1 MANET
6 TKEKA
11 YEKLSKSEQMVID
24 IVLKNL
30 EDGSGLW
37 SPGWVSTGLPRNA
50 ITGKG
55 YRGSNNIRLFMI
67 GMERGYKDNRWL
79 TFRQMTEKGWSF
91 KQDEEGNSLAKNK
104 GVGIDYY
111 ELRDRETKR
120 PFDRSVLDGMTE
132 DEKREYM
139 DENVYALKR
148 SYTVF
153 NADLVEGIPANE
165 ETLPGVME
173 SIERVDNFLDGWSEK
188 EAKIVY
194 GGDEAYYSPR
204 LDEIHL
210 PEQKAFRS
218 TAEFY
223 STALHE
229 LGHSTGHEKRLNRQI
244 TNSFASDEYAKEELR
259 AEIGSL
265 FLEQEFGVPTDPE
278 HLRNSCA
285 YVENWY
291 GAIKKDPS
299 IFFSAV
305 TDASKIS
312 AYVMDKEREFSLE
325 KEATKEK
332 SEAVSG
338 PLSFVDSASSSPADE
353 AQKEGETEATRG
365 GMQGG
370 AHPLA
375 SVPSNSVRE
384 NAQGVQGGGFPLA
397 QDEKIEPYA
406 IVKDEDDAGET
417 VYRLKMIAP
426 YGQTRS
432 QFGGYGFRSPEA
444 LMKEFSIMQLKPV
457 WRGTKFKEV
466 SISELAEMSRERADQ
481 YYAKQERRNEDRKIG
496 YMLPSQYAAKVENEW
511 RPDMKGRGIESL
523 APSDRELV
531 SKAETGTEGSVFQAL
546 FRGDRVTGEW
556 AADVNSIMRRLAL
569 YTEDAE
575 QIGRVFRASGQFR
588 EGMLET
594 EIKQLATSAIGTV
607 KKILPKIMQTDDE
620 IKHHGSRQNSATK

>member
-30 EDGSGLW
+30 ENGSGIW

-91 KQDEEGNSLAKNK
+91 KLDEEGNSLAKNK

-278 HLRNSCA
+278 HLRNSSA

-312 AYVMDKEREFSLE
+312 AYVMGKEKEFSLE

-332 SEAVSG
+332 NEAVSG
-338 PLSFVDSASSSPADE
+338 PFLLWI
-353 AQKEGETEATRG
+353 
-365 GMQGG
+365 
-370 AHPLA
+370 PLQ
-375 SVPSNSVRE
+375 VR
-384 NAQGVQGGGFPLA
+384 P
-397 QDEKIEPYA
+397 P
-406 IVKDEDDAGET
+406 T
-417 VYRLKMIAP
+417 RLKKKAR
-426 YGQTRS
+426 QRRRE
-432 QFGGYGFRSPEA
+432 GGCKGERTP
-444 LMKEFSIMQLKPV
+444 LQ
-457 WRGTKFKEV
+457 V
-466 SISELAEMSRERADQ
+466 SIQTAFGRTRRGFKGEDSPLRRTRESSRMQSSKMRTTRA
-481 YYAKQERRNEDRKIG
+481 K
-496 YMLPSQYAAKVENEW
+496 PS
-511 RPDMKGRGIESL
+511 
-523 APSDRELV
+523 
-531 SKAETGTEGSVFQAL
+531 TG
-546 FRGDRVTGEW
+546 
-556 AADVNSIMRRLAL
+556 
-569 YTEDAE
+569 
-575 QIGRVFRASGQFR
+575 
-588 EGMLET
+588 
-594 EIKQLATSAIGTV
+594 
-607 KKILPKIMQTDDE
+607 
-620 IKHHGSRQNSATK
+620 

>member
-30 EDGSGLW
+30 ENGSGIW
-37 SPGWVSTGLPRNA
+37 NPGWVSSGLPRNA

-55 YRGSNNIRLFMI
+55 YRGLNNIRLFMI
-67 GMERGYKDNRWL
+67 GMDRGYQDNRWL

-120 PFDRSVLDGMTE
+120 PFDRSVLDGLTE

-139 DENVYALKR
+139 DENVYAVKK

-165 ETLPGVME
+165 EALPDVSE
-173 SIERVDNFLDGWSEK
+173 NIERVDTFLEEWSGK
-188 EAKIVY
+188 EAKIIY

-244 TNSFASDEYAKEELR
+244 TNSFGSDEYAKEELR

-278 HLRNSCA
+278 HLRNSTA

-291 GAIKKDPS
+291 SAIKKDPS

-312 AYVMDKEREFSLE
+312 AYVMGKEREFFLE

-338 PLSFVDSASSSPADE
+338 PLSFVDSASSLPADE

-370 AHPLA
+370 TRPLA

-397 QDEKIEPYA
+397 QDEKTEPYA

-466 SISELAEMSRERADQ
+466 SISELSEMSRERADQ

-496 YMLPSQYAAKVENEW
+496 YMLPSLYAAKIENEW
-511 RPDMKGRGIESL
+511 RPDMKGRGVESL

-531 SKAETGTEGSVFQAL
+531 AKAETGTEGSVFQTL

-588 EGMLET
+588 EGMLAT
-594 EIKQLATSAIGTV
+594 EIKELAVKAITSV
-607 KKILPKIMQTDDE
+607 KHINSSILPSSDNVKN
-620 IKHHGSRQNSATK
+620 HGSRQNSATK